1 VKSSSR
7 RSGSSRS
14 PTGSSRAASASIV
27 AMKSTARQSGSSRN
41 RDGGVAG
48 TPRGGLE
55 PTGTTVRSGG
65 VRSELDPPEEP
76 TSPMHTLS
84 LGMGLVSDGDS
95 TVGADVLNDLLDESS
110 ARGGSDPPGT
120 DGDSTFNF
128 ETINEALDDVIDG
141 KISNAMLPISTK
153 VKSLDERVTDVEDL
167 VNMVTSRARD
177 FAQETDDNF
186 GQLRADILSA
196 LGKLTRLNTE
206 LKKLSVTDENL
217 LRITDFH
224 QSKIMMLKKHLD
236 MHTKARETIIKK
248 GNNFKE
254 MVAKKMS
261 GESYHEEDES
271 SDENFGNDGEEI
283 ENSLSHVCVEL
294 SRVTDESDSFCG
306 SNIGAIVEKDMLNDD
321 DANAKYS
328 VLNFRNDVYWKLI
341 ENLQTEFRKTQDMFN
356 FTVESLAKAHLQ
368 FLDAP
373 EDLEEEFKPVVS
385 PCATKRSLSK

>member
-1 VKSSSR
+1 
-7 RSGSSRS
+7 
-14 PTGSSRAASASIV
+14 
-27 AMKSTARQSGSSRN
+27 
-41 RDGGVAG
+41 VAG

-128 ETINEALDDVIDG
+128 ETINEALDDAIDG

-153 VKSLDERVTDVEDL
+153 VKSLDERITDVEDL

-248 GNNFKE
+248 ANNFKE